1 MTPRSNINEQTIFSK
16 GVPNNCCINPK
27 DQSTTKNQHITVIP
41 LLYLYS
47 IFPPTISVKTPPI
60 IEIMVLIIDIGSCV
74 AKDSDRPPLT
84 HVNGIMP
91 LIIRTWIKI
100 VKE

>member
-16 GVPNNCCINPK
+16 AVPNNCRINPN

-41 LLYLYS
+41 LYN
-47 IFPPTISVKTPPI
+47 IFLPTNSVKKPPI
-60 IEIMVLIIDIGSCV
+60 IEIMVFIIEIGSWV
-74 AKDSDRPPLT
+74 ARDSDRPPLT

-91 LIIRTWIKI
+91 LIIRIWIKI